1 MSLLFQLKG
10 GLSGKSVGTGSG
22 EKTVG
27 VIDKISFRSAG
38 QIGVQH
44 LGLSKAQ
51 RDVLNEV
58 GVHANPDLR
67 AIGSSK
73 LFGECFVHLVLKLF

>member
-1 MSLLFQLKG
+1 MLFELKG

-58 GVHANPDLR
+58 VHANPDLR
-67 AIGSSK
+67 AIGNSK